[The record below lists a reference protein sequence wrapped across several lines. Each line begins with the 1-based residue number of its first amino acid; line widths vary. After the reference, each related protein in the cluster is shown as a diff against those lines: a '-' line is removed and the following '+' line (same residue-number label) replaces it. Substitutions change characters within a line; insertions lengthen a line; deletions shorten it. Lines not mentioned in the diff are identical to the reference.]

1 MLRRLPLPRLSPD
14 RAYILFVLFLLAV
27 VLGVLT
33 YTTQRIQREIIQGRL
48 QQAAAHA
55 RLFEDRLAQTLTT
68 VQLMLETLR
77 DQVPRRGEGQAHLGE
92 HLQGA
97 LRNAPFLRSLSLVGV
112 DGEVIASSDSR
123 NLGQKLSL
131 EGFYPGEGGADTL
144 RFGPPLEG
152 RDFHDHEPLRGS
164 GLLPVALPVSA
175 STYLVAALNPGYFL
189 NHIEAHLSPEEGSVD
204 VLLADGRLLFSS
216 QESLVPGQP
225 HPRDLG
231 LADFAETGAGTLEGA
246 RHDGVPALSAWRSVR
261 AFPLLLSIHLERGK
275 VLGEWEREVRKLTLF
290 LGAGLLFVLLPT
302 TLLFLRE
309 KRALGLQAQAAAAL
323 AASEARYRLTFAA
336 VRDGIWDWDVPSGR
350 INCDAHWFEML
361 GHGDQA
367 FPVSQDKWL
376 EMLHP
381 EDRDRVWQQVRD
393 SLGSERGFSVAYRQR
408 RADGSWLWVESRGK
422 TVAFAGP
429 EPLRVVGT
437 QTDISARVAA
447 EEAVVAAA
455 RHRTAL
461 LDHIAAGVFVASP
474 ERVILEVSARGAEMF
489 GYRPEELVGQSF
501 SRLHVDA
508 QSYEQFRPAYAR
520 LRREGWVQEEY
531 PLRRKDGSQRWISVY
546 GTWLEPGGEAV
557 IWTMLDV
564 THQHQMREAL
574 QASRTRLEA
583 IIDHFP
589 GGLLV
594 EDDQRRIVLVNHTF
608 CRLFGLEEHPEGVVG
623 ENFSNCIARVRSRF
637 SHPEHFEW
645 QLRELGEGLEPVLGR
660 ELGLA
665 DGRVL
670 ERDYQPIAADG
681 RLLGRLW
688 VFWDVTT
695 QKLQERELQRLASVD
710 SLTGLPN
717 RRIFLERLDLE
728 MARISRYE
736 QGETALLMLDLDHFK
751 RVNDQ
756 YGHGVGD
763 EVLQG
768 FGLLLQSLLRRTD
781 LAGRVGGEEFAALLP
796 GTGVGGAVEL
806 AERLRQTLAEK
817 ALETSKGGIHITAS
831 IGITLLAH
839 PGDSASMALARADQ
853 ALYRAKEAGRN
864 RTEVVFLGE

>member
-1 MLRRLPLPRLSPD
+1 MLRRLHLPRLSPD

-68 VQLMLETLR
+68 VQLILETLR
-77 DQVPRRGEGQAHLGE
+77 DQVPRRAEGQDHLDDY
-92 HLQGA
+92 LQGA
-97 LRNAPFLRSLSLVGV
+97 LRNAPFLRSLSLVGG
-112 DGEVIASSDSR
+112 DGQILASSDSR
-123 NLGQKLSL
+123 NLGLKLSL
-131 EGFYPGEGGADTL
+131 ETFSPREGGSDVL
-144 RFGPPLEG
+144 RFGPPQEG
-152 RDFHDHEPLRGS
+152 RDFHDKEQSQGS
-164 GLLPVALPVSA
+164 GLLPVALPVTPSLF
-175 STYLVAALNPGYFL
+175 LVAALNPGYFL
-189 NHIEAHLSPEEGSVD
+189 NHIEAHMSLGEGGVD
-204 VLLADGRLLFSS
+204 VLLADGRLLFST
-216 QESLVPGQP
+216 QETLVPGQL
-225 HPRDLG
+225 HPQDLG
-231 LADFAETGAGTLEGA
+231 LADFSETGAGILEGP
-246 RHDGVPALSAWRSVR
+246 RHDGVQALSAWRSVR
-261 AFPLLLSIHLERGK
+261 AFPLLLSIHLEREK
-275 VLGEWEREVRKLTLF
+275 VLEEWEREVHKLTLF
-290 LGAGLLFVLLPT
+290 LGGGLLLVLVPT

-361 GHGDQA
+361 GYGDQA
-367 FPVSQDKWL
+367 FPISQEKWL

-381 EDRDRVWQQVRD
+381 EDQQRVWQHVRD
-393 SLGSERGFSVAYRQR
+393 SLGAERGFSVAYRLR

-422 TVAFAGP
+422 TVSFAGA
-429 EPLRVVGT
+429 EPLRVVGI

-474 ERVILEVSARGAEMF
+474 ERIIMEVSARGAEMF
-489 GYRPEELVGQSF
+489 GYRPEELLGQSF
-501 SRLHVDA
+501 SRLHVDLL
-508 QSYEQFRPAYAR
+508 SYERFRPAYDR

-594 EDDQRRIVLVNHTF
+594 EDDQRHIVLVNHTF

-623 ENFSNCIARVRSRF
+623 ENFSNCIARIRSRF

-645 QLRELGEGLEPVLGR
+645 QLRELGEGLEAVLGR

-728 MARISRYE
+728 MARIERYE

-763 EVLQG
+763 QVLQG
-768 FGLLLQSLLRRTD
+768 FGQLLLPLLRRTD

-806 AERLRQTLAEK
+806 AERLRQELVESV
-817 ALETSKGGIHITAS
+817 LETSKGGIHITAS